1 MKGAARPDLDQKPSR
16 TAAIVFISIIVG
28 ALIYMVFSLQQDLSP
43 FASNQTTWLPY
54 ILLGVALL
62 IALGFEFVNGFHDT
76 ANAVATV
83 IYTKSMPAPTA
94 VPFWRSLMFAQPP
107 SSSAAATV
115 ATRAGEAG
123 RRKVLFMR
131 VLQARWA
138 GALQMRRV
146 QRQDAPVSL

>member
-1 MKGAARPDLDQKPSR
+1 MSGRMLERPVSKEMSPGRLTRSW
-16 TAAIVFISIIVG
+16 
-28 ALIYMVFSLQQDLSP
+28 LSSVRATVTP
-43 FASNQTTWLPY
+43 VP
-54 ILLGVALL
+54 
-62 IALGFEFVNGFHDT
+62 
-76 ANAVATV
+76 AVACSISRRLSSMRLDHRLPATAPMAPPTTAPV
-83 IYTKSMPAPTA
+83 PALPPVVLPITAPTPAPMPAPTA